1 MSSSLVP
8 PLREQNGHHDW
19 PIMEQQ
25 HQQQAPYSRTTR
37 SDSSASSI
45 SLSSET
51 TSSIKPFSSSSYSDL
66 VVMESIADSNSSSS
80 TTTTRR
86 EDLTWINH
94 HQHHHSND
102 VATTSLTNTTIP
114 PEKVHSDTTCSQNQ
128 SVVAFHMQ
136 HVAPSNNNN
145 NKAALSHHEFH
156 SNHHHHH
163 HHSKKMEE
171 GEALLSSLSKISTC
185 KQKPHLDNQFAHTQ
199 VCVCPEPLWSQIRA
213 DVGVIIDI
221 DPAFDNY
228 LELLLYPGLWA
239 IMVYRIAHCL
249 YYLLYSPDLER
260 GTWRFFC
267 CKVLQFF
274 SKLLSMIARTLTGI
288 EIHPGAQ
295 IGKGFFIDHGSGMFM
310 RKFMI
315 DMLIYYISIISIIMQ
330 MTIILCKLNIYENIN
345 KSYLKIIAF
354 ENINPIILFEHLMIE
369 FHMIQLGV
377 VIGETAIVGNYCTL
391 YQGVT
396 LGGTSTTK
404 GKRHPTLGD
413 HVLVGSGAKVL
424 GNIVIGSNVKIGAGS
439 VVVKDAPSD
448 CTLVGVP
455 ARCIKNKKS
464 SSSSSSINNSVVD
477 SNNNNNNNGMMIN
490 NNNNNNNNMNNNS
503 ISSSHGE
510 NESGDGGGAGTFN
523 NMFIS
528 SSQPTSHT
536 QEEQQP
542 PHTPLNGVATT
553 TTTSHPSKNL
563 HLSIDTKQ
571 QQHAPSLTLKEEEHK
586 NFNFGVLSPTT
597 NSVINLMLNAFTK
610 QQEKKN
616 IDASST
622 VYQYDDID
630 AQAIRALY
638 LREKRLEQE
647 IEYLKKKLKLA
658 GFSIDDS
665 SSDEG
670 ETNLK
675 NSAKRMMRNR
685 KKPSPSTTTTTISG
699 SDSDTAS
706 TVELVIPP
714 NSPPRREKLPPVD
727 SNRDRVL
734 RGGPHGVI
742 YDIGGHV
749 VHQIADNEEECFK
762 VLFEST
768 DSVELVDGGGI

>member
-295 IGKGFFIDHGSGMFM
+295 IGKGFFIDHGS
-310 RKFMI
+310 
-315 DMLIYYISIISIIMQ
+315 
-330 MTIILCKLNIYENIN
+330 
-345 KSYLKIIAF
+345 
-354 ENINPIILFEHLMIE
+354 
-369 FHMIQLGV
+369 GV